1 MSCMWQVYE
10 KIMFEFTEDE
20 YNEIVKKAMLN
31 EELAQIFKMRIMDYS
46 IVKISMEMHMSIRTV
61 NRRIKELKRKIMRV
75 L

>member
-1 MSCMWQVYE
+1 M
-10 KIMFEFTEDE
+10 KFEFTEDE

-46 IVKISMEMHMSIRTV
+46 IIKISFEMHMSTRTV
-61 NRRIKELKRKIMRV
+61 NRRIKELKKKILKV

>member
-1 MSCMWQVYE
+1 MV
-10 KIMFEFTEDE
+10 KFEFTEDE

-46 IVKISMEMHMSIRTV
+46 IIKISMEMHMSVRTV
-61 NRRIKELKRKIMRV
+61 NRRIKELKRRILKV

>member
-1 MSCMWQVYE
+1 M
-10 KIMFEFTEDE
+10 KFEFTESE

-46 IVKISMEMHMSIRTV
+46 IVKISMELHMSVRTI
-61 NRRIKELKRKIMRV
+61 NRRIKELKKKILKV

>member
-1 MSCMWQVYE
+1 
-10 KIMFEFTEDE
+10 MFEFTESE

-31 EELAQIFKMRIMDYS
+31 EELAKIFKMRIMDYS
-46 IVKISMEMHMSIRTV
+46 IVKISMEMHISIRTV